1 MTNTIRQHHRAHHL
15 HGPTGR
21 GNARM
26 RMTV

>member
-1 MTNTIRQHHRAHHL
+1 MSTTIRHHRAHHL

-21 GNARM
+21 GDARM